1 MNTTDLNENSNT
13 PGQVNEN
20 NQVNLENHHDD
31 LGDVSE
37 KEHEEYS
44 VEDVDEEHDY
54 SSMSKMELVELA
66 EKASSIEDLK
76 EATSIIRN
84 IKPVI
89 EGIFND
95 EYENALAVFIEE
107 GNEKTDF
114 SMKPDE
120 LKSRFF
126 DALKKVQQR
135 RSDFRQKQEN
145 EKLVNLNKKREI
157 LDKLKHFTENDE
169 TETSLDEVKKLQA
182 EWKKIRVIPS
192 EFAQELWESY
202 KFYLDKFYDNV
213 SINNELKELDRKKNL
228 EAKIEL
234 CKKVDELQGETS
246 IKRSMIL
253 LNKFHEDWKNIGPVP
268 KEFSDEIWNRFKAAS
283 DKIYEQ
289 KKALLDKLK
298 EQRNANLELKQAIC
312 EKMDLLSSDLPS
324 KPKEWIEK
332 TDSVNALFEEWR
344 KIGPVPK
351 EWNDKIWNQFK
362 EGKNKFFNEK
372 NAFFKRLNKDK
383 NENLK
388 LKSNICERAENL
400 KESEDWQ
407 RATEDLKRLQEEWK
421 KIGPVPE
428 KYSDQLWKRFRA
440 ACDHFFNRKED
451 NFKSQKEEQQ
461 GNLQAKN
468 DLLSQLETLL
478 QEDNVETAF
487 QTLREIQK
495 QWASI
500 GFVPIEAKA
509 KIQKKYQ
516 ELVDKSYDKFKI
528 KKDEMNEVRLKEHYK
543 DLVDSND
550 KNRLN
555 QEEYKI
561 REKIKFLLNDIA
573 TWENN
578 IGFFSTSSKENPLIK
593 QIRDKISK
601 ASAQVDKLKAEL
613 KIISSIKN
621 NQ

>member
-13 PGQVNEN
+13 PGQVNES
-20 NQVNLENHHDD
+20 QVNLENHHDD

-44 VEDVDEEHDY
+44 VEDVDEEQDY
-54 SSMSKMELVELA
+54 SSMSKLELVELA

-84 IKPVI
+84 IKSVI
-89 EGIFND
+89 EGIFTD
-95 EYENALAVFIEE
+95 EYENALAAFIEE
-107 GNEKTDF
+107 GNEKADF
-114 SMKPDE
+114 EMKPDE
-120 LKSRFF
+120 FKSRFY

-145 EKLVNLNKKREI
+145 EKLVNLGKKREI

-182 EWKKIRVIPS
+182 EWKKIRVIPA

-289 KKALLDKLK
+289 KKSLLDKLK

-312 EKMDLLSSDLPS
+312 EKMDLLCSALPN

-332 TDSVNALFEEWR
+332 TDNVNALFEEWR

-351 EWNDKIWNQFK
+351 EWNDKIWNRFK

-388 LKSNICERAENL
+388 LKTSICERAENL

-407 RATEDLKRLQEEWK
+407 KATEELKRLQEEWK

-461 GNLQAKN
+461 ANLQAKN
-468 DLLSQLETLL
+468 ELLSQLETLL
-478 QEDNVETAF
+478 AEENVETAF

-495 QWASI
+495 QWSSI

-578 IGFFSTSSKENPLIK
+578 IGFFSSSSKENPLIK
-593 QIRDKISK
+593 QIRDKITK

-613 KIISSIKN
+613 KIISSLKN